1 MLNSV
6 YLMSGRFAGIFPVS
20 FLVFSLS
27 LGEAMGQKSLN
38 VSGSSFQGTIHD
50 NLSNKSRQGSG
61 FTPLL
66 LKTHP
71 GANLFREDAVGINFE
86 HIFNGAKEQ
95 RGISMF
101 TPRHDPCELK
111 KLGDGRI
118 QIRWPSEGSKWGME
132 AQMLYDL
139 SNVGCIDLAF
149 ECSPTK
155 DFYSQGYV
163 AMMWASYMNR
173 TIDRRI
179 HFWGKEGARTGWVTF
194 GEGKGKIFEVGTVSH
209 LNTKDLPY
217 EKGAQTLNL
226 IENSGK
232 KFITPFYYG
241 IVDGDHDLNTTD
253 DRLLYLVLFDQT
265 EPIRFA
271 MWNFIKNE
279 AGDPDPHSP
288 AWDWQYVIRDPE
300 VGKRYSYRA
309 RVVVKP
315 FKGTEQIWKEYRAW
329 VRYLK
334 IELPDRENR

>member
-1 MLNSV
+1 
-6 YLMSGRFAGIFPVS
+6 
-20 FLVFSLS
+20 
-27 LGEAMGQKSLN
+27 
-38 VSGSSFQGTIHD
+38 
-50 NLSNKSRQGSG
+50 
-61 FTPLL
+61 
-66 LKTHP
+66 
-71 GANLFREDAVGINFE
+71 
-86 HIFNGAKEQ
+86 
-95 RGISMF
+95 MF
-101 TPRHDPCELK
+101 TPRRDPCELK

-132 AQMLYDL
+132 ARMLYDL
-139 SNVGCIDLAF
+139 SNVGCIDLDF

-155 DFYSQGYV
+155 DFYSQGSV

-194 GEGKGKIFEVGTVSH
+194 GEGKGKTFEVGTVSH

-226 IENSGK
+226 IENPGK

-271 MWNFIKNE
+271 IWNFINNE

-329 VRYLK
+329 GRYLG
-334 IELPDRENR
+334 IELPEPFTSYDLFEHLLVKCLKRNAGYPPS